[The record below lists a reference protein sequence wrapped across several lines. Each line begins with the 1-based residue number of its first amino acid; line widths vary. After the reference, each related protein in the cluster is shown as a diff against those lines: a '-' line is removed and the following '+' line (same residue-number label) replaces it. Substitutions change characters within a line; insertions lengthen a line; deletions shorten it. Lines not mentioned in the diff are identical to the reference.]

1 MINSC
6 VTGPFHDEEPSPLV
20 ALYALA
26 ILIGLGM
33 VVRITPAPKPAPETI
48 GAGERPLSETG
59 PKAARGA
66 AVRTEYLAGAV
77 IADRYKLVRPLG
89 RGGMGVVWVAHS
101 LVLGVD
107 VALKLIHS
115 DLGGANG
122 GTRMA
127 REAHAAARLG
137 HPAMVRVFDFGWTSR
152 ADPFLVMELVQ
163 GESLGAMLRRELRL
177 PAIQAV
183 QLLLPLADG
192 LRSAHDKGIVHRDVK
207 PDNILIARDEFG
219 RQQPKLLDFGI
230 AKVDQTLA
238 NEDRKLT
245 QEGVALGSPEYMS
258 PEQALGREDIDHRSD
273 VWALCVV
280 LYESITGKVPWD
292 RPNYNAL
299 MQCIIHEA
307 AVPTTEFS
315 AGDADLW
322 RVIERGL
329 AKNPDNRWSSMTE
342 LGEALALWLY
352 EHGVKED
359 ISANSLRAVW
369 LDGSLSGVR
378 MEFGSLMPTRG
389 SNPADKEPF
398 SKVSQI
404 AQRVL
409 VTERPLVRSQ
419 SQSAP
424 TVARRSMVAPA
435 AQARR
440 WVWALGI
447 AAALGLGLGVGSL
460 LHGEHQPAPASVAAS
475 AAAAVKPVSAPPIA
489 PPAPPV
495 AELAAPVP
503 RGPGPA
509 PAAPMKAAS
518 SKTAAHTAAI
528 PGRSAPPAR
537 TRNGK
542 HSYDFGF

>member
-1 MINSC
+1 M
-6 VTGPFHDEEPSPLV
+6 
-20 ALYALA
+20 
-26 ILIGLGM
+26 
-33 VVRITPAPKPAPETI
+33 
-48 GAGERPLSETG
+48 SETG
-59 PKAARGA
+59 RKAARGA
-66 AVRTEYLAGAV
+66 SPRVERTEYLAGAV

-115 DLGGANG
+115 DLGGATS

-163 GESLGAMLRRELRL
+163 GESLGSMLRREMRL

-258 PEQALGREDIDHRSD
+258 PEQASGREDIDHRSD

-280 LYESITGKVPWD
+280 LYESITGKMPFD

-299 MQCIIHEA
+299 MQAIIHDGA
-307 AVPTTEFS
+307 LPTTDFS

-329 AKNPDNRWSSMTE
+329 QKNPENRWASMTE

-378 MEFGSLMPTRG
+378 MDLSSIMPQR
-389 SNPADKEPF
+389 SSRPPALDSSAQLALSANRLKPTDRP
-398 SKVSQI
+398 
-404 AQRVL
+404 AQRSQNSVPTASL
-409 VTERPLVRSQ
+409 RSI
-419 SQSAP
+419 
-424 TVARRSMVAPA
+424 A
-435 AQARR
+435 AAGPSARR
-440 WVWALGI
+440 WVWAVGVG
-447 AAALGLGLGVGSL
+447 AALLLGLGAGL
-460 LHGEHQPAPASVAAS
+460 LFRGERAAAPLPASSAVRALPVVAAAAPSVAPLALTPAPVAATSVAAAS
-475 AAAAVKPVSAPPIA
+475 SSRGAPGKAATHVLAS
-489 PPAPPV
+489 PAHTT
-495 AELAAPVP
+495 
-503 RGPGPA
+503 
-509 PAAPMKAAS
+509 PAARLHS
-518 SKTAAHTAAI
+518 
-528 PGRSAPPAR
+528 
-537 TRNGK
+537 NGK
-542 HSYDFGF
+542 RYDFGF

>member
-1 MINSC
+1 
-6 VTGPFHDEEPSPLV
+6 
-20 ALYALA
+20 
-26 ILIGLGM
+26 M
-33 VVRITPAPKPAPETI
+33 VVRITPAPKPAAETI
-48 GAGERPLSETG
+48 GAGERPLSSTD
-59 PKAARGA
+59 PKAARAA

-115 DLGGANG
+115 DLGGPNG

-163 GESLGAMLRRELRL
+163 GESLGAILRRELRL

-207 PDNILIARDEFG
+207 PDNILIARDELG

-258 PEQALGREDIDHRSD
+258 PEQALGRDDIDHRSD

-280 LYESITGKVPWD
+280 LYETITGKVPWD

-307 AVPTTEFS
+307 PVPTTEFS

-369 LDGSLSGVR
+369 LDGTLSGVR
-378 MEFGSLMPTRG
+378 MEFGSLVPNG
-389 SNPADKEPF
+389 ASSPVGKDPLL
-398 SKVSQI
+398 KVSQI
-404 AQRVL
+404 AERVL
-409 VTERPLVRSQ
+409 VTERPLVQAASRA
-419 SQSAP
+419 AP
-424 TVARRSMVAPA
+424 TAARRSQA
-435 AQARR
+435 AIQTPVRR
-440 WVWALGI
+440 WVWVAGFI
-447 AAALGLGLGVGSL
+447 VAVALGLGVGLSL
-460 LHGEHQPAPASVAAS
+460 RGAHQPELASASSRVNAAPPQSAAPA
-475 AAAAVKPVSAPPIA
+475 
-489 PPAPPV
+489 PAPPV
-495 AELAAPVP
+495 REAPPLVQSAQAAAELAPVAPPKATSAKLAARVP
-503 RGPGPA
+503 S
-509 PAAPMKAAS
+509 PAARPAL
-518 SKTAAHTAAI
+518 AAH
-528 PGRSAPPAR
+528 

-542 HSYDFGF
+542 RYDFGF